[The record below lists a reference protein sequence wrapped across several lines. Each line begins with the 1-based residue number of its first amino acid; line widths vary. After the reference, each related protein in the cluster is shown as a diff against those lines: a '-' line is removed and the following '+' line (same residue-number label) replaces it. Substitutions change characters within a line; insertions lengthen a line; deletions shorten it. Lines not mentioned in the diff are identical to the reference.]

1 MEQLKT
7 AMGLL
12 SRRKTMLLGAAAL
25 AMQGLAGSHVAAQES
40 GGGLGTADS
49 PVQLRIIADAAYG
62 NAWQQVMVP
71 KFNEKYPHI
80 KVTIDPVPYTELLAK
95 AMLDATASTPTYD
108 ILVLDDPW
116 TPQVAQTGAL
126 VDLRKETAQ
135 WTNEGYDW
143 DDFNAA
149 PLAATQWKGVQYGVP
164 MRSNMLL
171 MFVNKTLYK
180 KAGLPVPTPD
190 LTWKEYL
197 EQAPKLVQD
206 TNGDGV
212 VDAWAIGTY
221 FKRDPLT
228 PTIWQSILNSEG
240 GRLLDNA
247 GKPAFNDE
255 IGVKALETHVELL
268 KYAPPGAISHGYSEA
283 LAAFR
288 QGQVATS
295 FMWGSVYRN
304 SAVDPKTTTL
314 TPEQVGLQ
322 VLPVGAKMGGSNRGI
337 ASGTI
342 HAKSKKKEAA
352 WAFLQWFSSKEGELY
367 HVNNLGGFP
376 ARKSTLATKPNA
388 DNEWMTP
395 VFAALQQGFDVI
407 EAGEMWRVRHPK
419 SDAVQQ
425 ALADAV
431 ASAISG
437 QASAKAALDDAA
449 RRAERA
455 LR

>member
-1 MEQLKT
+1 MISIKLVNRRI
-7 AMGLL
+7 
-12 SRRKTMLLGAAAL
+12 SRRATMLMGAAAL
-25 AMQGLAGSHVAAQES
+25 VAHGLGSVPAKAQD
-40 GGGLGTADS
+40 GGGLGTPEA
-49 PVQLRIIADAAYG
+49 PVNLRIMADAAYG
-62 NAWQQVMVP
+62 NAWQEVMVP
-71 KFNEKYPHI
+71 EFNKKYPNI

-95 AMLDATASTPTYD
+95 QMLDATSSDPVYD

-116 TPQVAQTGAL
+116 TPQVAETGAL
-126 VDLRKETAQ
+126 LDIRNETAQ
-135 WTNEGYDW
+135 WTLPDYDW

-171 MFVNKTLYK
+171 MFVNKTLYE

-190 LTWKEYL
+190 LTWEEYL

-212 VDAWAIGTY
+212 VDAWAIDTY

-228 PTIWQSILNSEG
+228 PTIWQSIFNANG
-240 GRLLDNA
+240 GRLLDDG

-255 IGVKALETHVELL
+255 IGVKALELHAELL
-268 KYAPPGAISHGYSEA
+268 KYAPPGSVSHGYSEA
-283 LAAFR
+283 LASFR

-295 FMWGSVYRN
+295 FNWGSVYRN

-314 TPEQVGLQ
+314 TPDQVGLQ

-342 HAKSKKKEAA
+342 QAKSKNKEAA
-352 WAFLQWFSSKEGELY
+352 WAFLQWFSSKEGEKH

-376 ARKSTLATKPNA
+376 ARKSTLAATPEPG
-388 DNEWMTP
+388 NEWLIP
-395 VFAALQQGFDVI
+395 VFTALQQGFDII

-431 ASAISG
+431 AAVISG
-437 QASAKAALDDAA
+437 QSNAKDALDEAA
-449 RRAERA
+449 RRAART

>member
-1 MEQLKT
+1 MKRIRT
-7 AMGLL
+7 GAGML
-12 SRRKTMLLGAAAL
+12 SRRAAMLAGAAAL
-25 AMQGLAGSHVAAQES
+25 SLHGMTAAQA
-40 GGGLGTADS
+40 AD
-49 PVQLRIIADAAYG
+49 PVELRVIADAAYA
-62 NAWQQVMVP
+62 NAWQQNMVP
-71 KFNEKYPHI
+71 EFNKIYPHI

-95 AMLDATASTPTYD
+95 AMLDATAATPVYD
-108 ILVLDDPW
+108 IIVLDDPW
-116 TPQVAQTGAL
+116 TPQVAETGAL
-126 VDLRKETAQ
+126 VDLRKDLAEFTRPDF
-135 WTNEGYDW
+135 DW

-149 PLAATQWKGVQYGVP
+149 PLAATQWKDVQYGVP

-171 MFVNKTLYK
+171 MFVNKTLYE
-180 KAGLPVPTPD
+180 KAGLPVPTVD
-190 LTWKEYL
+190 LTWDEYL

-206 TNGDGV
+206 TNGDGT

-228 PTIWQSILNSEG
+228 PTIWQSIMNANG
-240 GRLLDNA
+240 GSLLDKD
-247 GKPAFNDE
+247 GKPAFAGPE
-255 IGVKALETHVELL
+255 GVRALEIHTELL
-268 KYAPPGAISHGYSEA
+268 KYAPPGAVSHGYSEA

-314 TPEQVGLQ
+314 TPDQVNLQ
-322 VLPVGAKMGGSNRGI
+322 VLPVGAAGMGGTNRGI

-342 HAKSKKKEAA
+342 QAKSTKKEAA
-352 WAFLQWFSSKEGELY
+352 WTFLQWFSSKDGELL
-367 HVNNLGGFP
+367 HVNMLGGFP
-376 ARKSTLATKPNA
+376 ARKSTLASEPSAENA
-388 DNEWMTP
+388 WLKP
-395 VFAALQQGFDVI
+395 VFVALQQGFDAI
-407 EAGEMWRVRHPK
+407 EQGEMWRVRSPK

-431 ASAISG
+431 AAAIAG
-437 QASAKAALDDAA
+437 QQKPEDALKDAA